1 MNFILSNINFFV
13 ATFLKYKINTQ
24 LRIAHFLAQL
34 SYETLGFTALVENI
48 NYSSTRLREVFPN
61 YFTIAQASA
70 YANKPISIAN
80 RVYANR
86 LGNGNEA
93 SGDGYKYR
101 GRGLIHLTGKS
112 NYQAYTN
119 YSGTNIVD
127 NPDLAAR
134 IDIAL
139 DIAGWFWNARNINQ
153 YADND
158 DIVGVTK
165 KVNGGSNGLEGRNAK
180 LNAYKK
186 EDLVYLLKKKAKK
199 PSRSA

>member
-13 ATFLKYKINTQ
+13 PTFLKYQINTQ

-34 SYETLGFTALVENI
+34 SYETLGFTALVENT

-93 SGDGYKYR
+93 SGDGYKYK

-158 DIVGVTK
+158 DVVGVTK
-165 KVNGGSNGLEGRNAK
+165 KVNGRSNGLEGRRAK

-199 PSRSA
+199 PSRLA

>member
-1 MNFILSNINFFV
+1 MNFILLNINFFI
-13 ATFLKYKINTQ
+13 ATFLKYQINTQ

-34 SYETLGFTALVENI
+34 SYETLGFTALIENT
-48 NYSSTRLREVFPN
+48 NYSATRLREVFPN
-61 YFTIAQASA
+61 YFTLSQASA
-70 YANKPISIAN
+70 YANKPANIAN

-139 DIAGWFWNARNINQ
+139 DIAGWFWSARNINQ

-158 DIVGVTK
+158 DLVGVTK
-165 KVNGGSNGLEGRNAK
+165 NVNGGSNGLEGRNAK

-199 PSRSA
+199 PLRLA